1 MSRRFGVLLLAVFP
15 SFVQAQTDPVPPSPY
30 TDEIVV
36 TASALEEPVA
46 SVPAAVTVIT
56 REEIEARAARDVA
69 EVLREVPGV
78 YVSRT
83 GSPGKAVSLFTRGG
97 SSTHTLVMWNG
108 VKMNNPY
115 FAGYEIGTFSS
126 AGVEKIEVVRGPF
139 SALYGSDSM
148 AGVVNILGA
157 TDWTGLE
164 ASLEAGENGLVNG
177 IVNGAWKSGG
187 LRIDGTLEDRQ
198 DDGFAPNDDFDQST
212 LSGSA
217 MWKRGGFET
226 GIRVR
231 YNEWEIGIPFNTSA
245 DGSAIVPSPLRR
257 QDGEELQ
264 FHVPLR
270 HDLGAFSWDLTL
282 SRYDRDDRFEDPDD
296 PFGFVASDTES
307 TTDRARLVTHYRTP
321 VAGTIVAGVELE
333 RAEVDDVSS
342 YGVNLLDETRKATS
356 LFVEDRY
363 GSQVGSYRLELAAG
377 VRYDDFDTF
386 GSEISPRVAGALI
399 RGAHKFRVAYGEGF
413 RAPSIGEI
421 YFPFFGN
428 PDLQPE
434 RSRSAELGYDLY
446 LEHSSLS
453 LTLFDNDFDNLI
465 VYDNAAFRFE
475 NTGAAETRGIEIGA
489 RARIGAGF
497 SAGLSYTWLDTEQA
511 ETGEALLRRPE
522 HSGSVNLAF
531 ARGAFDS
538 LLVVTYGGSRT
549 DVRPVFPYD
558 TVVNDEWTTAD
569 VTVRYRLGA
578 FQPYVSVENLLDEEY
593 EEVLGYP
600 APGRRALIGARYSLK

>member
-1 MSRRFGVLLLAVFP
+1 MSRHLIILILAVFP
-15 SFVQAQTDPVPPSPY
+15 SFVRAQAPARPSPL

-56 REEIEARAARDVA
+56 REQIEARAARDVA
-69 EVLREVPGV
+69 EVLREVPGI

-97 SSTHTLVMWNG
+97 SSTQTLVMWNG

-139 SALYGSDSM
+139 SALYGSDAM

-157 TDWTGLE
+157 TDWTGVE

-177 IVNGAWKSGG
+177 LASGAWKSGS
-187 LRIDGTLEDRQ
+187 LRVDGTVEHRQ
-198 DDGFAPNDDFDQST
+198 DDGFSANDDYDQNT
-212 LSGSA
+212 LAGSA
-217 MWKRGGFET
+217 MWSRGGFEA
-226 GIRVR
+226 GLRLR
-231 YNEWEIGIPFNTSA
+231 YSAWEIGIPFNTSA
-245 DGSAIVPSPLRR
+245 DGLALVPSPSRR

-264 FHVPLR
+264 FHVPLGQQ
-270 HDLGAFSWDLTL
+270 LGAFSWDMTL

-307 TTDRARLVTHYRTP
+307 TTDRARLVTRVRTTRFGTL
-321 VAGTIVAGVELE
+321 VAGAEVE

-342 YGVNLLDETRKATS
+342 YGVNLMDATRKATS
-356 LFVEDRY
+356 FFVEERY
-363 GSQVGSYRLELAAG
+363 GAEVGSYLLELAAG
-377 VRYDDFDTF
+377 IRYDDFDTF
-386 GSEISPRVAGALI
+386 GSELSPRVAGALI
-399 RGAHKFRVAYGEGF
+399 RGAHKLRFAYGEGF
-413 RAPSIGEI
+413 RAPSIGEL

-428 PDLQPE
+428 SELDPE
-434 RSRSAELGYDLY
+434 RSRSMELGYDL
-446 LEHSSLS
+446 LLQGSTLS

-475 NTGAAETRGIEIGA
+475 NTGAARTRGIELGLSTVIG
-489 RARIGAGF
+489 RGVSG
-497 SAGLSYTWLDTEQA
+497 GLSYTWLDTEQA
-511 ETGEALLRRPE
+511 STGEALLRRPE
-522 HSGSVNLAF
+522 HSGSVHLAF
-531 ARGAFDS
+531 TRNAFDS
-538 LLVVTYGGSRT
+538 ILVVTHGGSRN

-558 TVVNDEWTTAD
+558 TVVNEAWTTAD
-569 VTVRYRLGA
+569 VTLRYRLGSI
-578 FQPYVSVENLLDEEY
+578 QPYVSVENLFDEEH

-600 APGRRALIGARYSLK
+600 SPGRRALIGARYSLK